1 MKIDISSFRSIR
13 VLVVGDLMLDR
24 YWSGPT
30 SRISPEAPVPV
41 VQVTKVDERP
51 GGAGNVALNLAA
63 LGAQV
68 DLLSYC
74 GQDETGDRLIN
85 MLSDA
90 GIACHVHRL
99 ESIRTTLKLRVLSV
113 HQQLLRLDFE
123 EVMPQLTLEQLKLD
137 FERRAQSADIIIFSD
152 YGKGCLQN
160 MAMWID
166 LARQANKPIFVDPKR
181 SDVNVYQGATVLTP
195 NRREFEEMVGLCA
208 DEPTLVKKARVV
220 LEQYAIEALL
230 ITRGEQGMT
239 LVQRDQPEVHLP
251 ALAQQVYDV
260 TGAGDTVVACLA
272 LAYHAMQK
280 EWVSAAT
287 LANIA
292 AGLVV
297 GKLGAATID
306 PAELILAAS
315 TQSTLLQTGRLSEA
329 ALQTVVK
336 AVKAQGKKIV
346 MTSGCFDILHAGHV
360 SYLTAAKALG
370 DYLIVA
376 VNEDVSIKRL
386 KGEKRPIHTL
396 DQRIK
401 VLAGLSAVDWLVS
414 FNDVTPER
422 LIEWIQPDVWVK
434 GSDYQLSEL
443 PEAKVV
449 QRYGGEVKLLDLVQG
464 CSTTAILAALK
475 NE

>member
-1 MKIDISSFRSIR
+1 MDISSFRSVR
-13 VLVVGDLMLDR
+13 VLVIGDLMLDR

-41 VQVTKVDERP
+41 VQVTQVEERP

-74 GQDETGDRLIN
+74 GQDEAGDRLIN

-90 GIACHVHRL
+90 GIACHVHRFA
-99 ESIRTTLKLRVLSV
+99 SISTTLKLRVLSV

-123 EVMPQLTLEQLKLD
+123 EVMPQLTFEQLKLD
-137 FERRAQSADIIIFSD
+137 FEHRVQSADIVIFSD

-160 MAMWID
+160 MATWIG
-166 LARQANKPIFVDPKR
+166 LARQANKPIFVDPKH
-181 SDVNVYQGATVLTP
+181 SDLNVYQGATVLTP
-195 NRREFEEMVGLCA
+195 NRREFEEMVGPCA
-208 DEPTLVKKARVV
+208 DEQTLVKKAHVV
-220 LEQYAIEALL
+220 LEQYELEALL
-230 ITRGEQGMT
+230 ITRGEHGMT
-239 LVQRDQPEVHLP
+239 LVQRDQPALHLP

-272 LAYHAMQK
+272 LAYQATQK
-280 EWVSAAT
+280 EWISAAA

-306 PAELILAAS
+306 PAELTLAAS
-315 TQSTLLQTGRLSEA
+315 TRSTSLQTGRLSEA

-346 MTSGCFDILHAGHV
+346 MTGGCFDILHAGHV
-360 SYLTAAKALG
+360 SYLTEAKALG

-376 VNEDVSIKRL
+376 VNDDASIKRL

-396 DQRIK
+396 EQRIK
-401 VLAGLSAVDWLVS
+401 VLTGLSAVDWLVS
-414 FNDVTPER
+414 FNDPTPER
-422 LIEWIQPDVWVK
+422 LIESIQPNVWVK

-443 PEAKVV
+443 PEAQVV
-449 QRYGGEVKLLDLVQG
+449 QRYGGEVKLLDLVKG
-464 CSTTAILAALK
+464 CSTTAVLNALN